1 MPRPNVTDQRIPQ
14 IVDAAIASFAALGL
28 EGARMDDVAEAAGL
42 SKAALYLYFKNKD
55 ALIQAVIE
63 RLFAPLSPALDVL
76 NGDGSA
82 RERLQAYA
90 NVTLAAFE
98 QMQALY
104 PLIFELFARAS
115 RDEGA
120 RAVLQRYFALHRD
133 TLAGAVRAGQ
143 AQGDLADVDAESFA
157 VELLAMVEG
166 MMLIAMVAPNV
177 ADLRAQGA
185 AGVGRLLGSA

>member
-1 MPRPNVTDQRIPQ
+1 MPRPNVTDQRVPQ

-28 EGARMDDVAEAAGL
+28 ERARMDDVAAAAGL

-63 RLFAPLSPALDVL
+63 RLFAPLSPALEVL
-76 NGDGSA
+76 NGDGTA

-104 PLIFELFARAS
+104 PLMFELFARAS

-120 RAVLQRYFALHRD
+120 RAVLQQYFALHRD
-133 TLAGAVRAGQ
+133 TLAAAVRAGQ
-143 AQGDLADVDAESFA
+143 ARGELADVDPESFA

-177 ADLRAQGA
+177 AELQTQGA
-185 AGVGRLLGSA
+185 AGVGRLLGSV